1 MVIPISHN
9 ITYEKDTNLDFNDLL
24 SLADT
29 KNVLKYEK
37 KKLIKKEI
45 NGLLIATC
53 TKQSYQIS
61 INAPTL
67 MVVDDSIRVLLKEMN
82 QLPTK
87 KNACNNDRI

>member
-9 ITYEKDTNLDFNDLL
+9 ITYEKDTNLGFNDLL

-37 KKLIKKEI
+37 KNLIKKEI

-53 TKQSYQIS
+53 TK
-61 INAPTL
+61 
-67 MVVDDSIRVLLKEMN
+67 
-82 QLPTK
+82 
-87 KNACNNDRI
+87 